1 MSRST
6 PLNNLP
12 NKSTQSSNAYDEKEN
27 ALVKEILQEID
38 TEKNPSN
45 NQDMLEQQQAIQQQ
59 AMYEQAMEQQAM
71 EQHEKSMEQQK
82 HMEEQNDMHAQMLEN
97 QTKEPVLQSQ
107 TMIEKVISMAK
118 LPLIVATIAV
128 LVSVPAFTTMLEGM
142 VKSKVSLASYATI
155 IILLVKGIIAGGL
168 YFGINK
174 SL

>member
-12 NKSTQSSNAYDEKEN
+12 NKSTESSQAYDEKEN

-38 TEKNPSN
+38 TEKNPN
-45 NQDMLEQQQAIQQQ
+45 NQAMLEQQQAIQQQ
-59 AMYEQAMEQQAM
+59 AMYEQAMEKQAIQ
-71 EQHEKSMEQQK
+71 QHERAMDQQK
-82 HMEEQNDMHAQMLEN
+82 HMDEQTDMQTQMLEN
-97 QTKEPVLQSQ
+97 QNKEPVLQSQ
-107 TMIEKVISMAK
+107 SMVEKVISMAK
-118 LPLIVATIAV
+118 IPLIVAVIAV
-128 LVSVPAFTTMLEGM
+128 LVSVPAFTTMLEG
-142 VKSKVSLASYATI
+142 VIKSKASLAAYATI